1 MNMSYCR
8 FENTFRDL
16 EDCVDALVDNDDLS
30 EREANFA
37 HRMRNLCQQ
46 VHPHNPQ
53 DHGMYF
59 QIYNM
64 TYS

>member
-30 EREANFA
+30 DREANFA
-37 HRMRNLCQQ
+37 HRMRNLCEEYLDAYEEWQS
-46 VHPHNPQ
+46 NREE
-53 DHGMYF
+53 
-59 QIYNM
+59 
-64 TYS
+64 

>member
-37 HRMRNLCQQ
+37 HRMRNLCEEYLDAYEEWQS
-46 VHPHNPQ
+46 NREE
-53 DHGMYF
+53 
-59 QIYNM
+59 
-64 TYS
+64 

>member
-16 EDCVDALVDNDDLS
+16 EDCVDALVDNEDLS

-37 HRMRNLCQQ
+37 HRMRNLCEEYLDAYEEWQS
-46 VHPHNPQ
+46 NREE
-53 DHGMYF
+53 
-59 QIYNM
+59 
-64 TYS
+64 

>member
-16 EDCVDALVDNDDLS
+16 EDCVDALVDNNDLS

-37 HRMRNLCQQ
+37 HRMRNLCEEYLDAYEEWQS
-46 VHPHNPQ
+46 NREE
-53 DHGMYF
+53 
-59 QIYNM
+59 
-64 TYS
+64 

>member
-16 EDCVDALVDNDDLS
+16 EDCVDAIVNDEDIS

-37 HRMRNLCQQ
+37 HRMRNLCEEYIQAYDEWEELQ
-46 VHPHNPQ
+46 E
-53 DHGMYF
+53 
-59 QIYNM
+59 YNEED
-64 TYS
+64 

>member
-1 MNMSYCR
+1 MSYCR

-37 HRMRNLCQQ
+37 HRMRNLCEEYLDAYEEWQS
-46 VHPHNPQ
+46 NREE
-53 DHGMYF
+53 
-59 QIYNM
+59 
-64 TYS
+64 

>member
-16 EDCVDALVDNDDLS
+16 EDCVDAIVNDEDIS

-37 HRMRNLCQQ
+37 HRMRNLCEEYIQAYDEWQ
-46 VHPHNPQ
+46 ELQ
-53 DHGMYF
+53 E
-59 QIYNM
+59 YNEED
-64 TYS
+64 